1 MTYTDWTTSTKPK
14 VSGTMNLHHVLA
26 GTPLDFFVTTSSVS
40 GILGTPG
47 QSNYAAGNSYL
58 DALARHRRLHGQPA
72 ISLILP
78 MVLGVGV
85 IAQNADLEIS
95 LKRKGMYGIDE
106 TALLQGFEV
115 AILEQQRGHDPTGTV
130 DHIVVGLDPAE
141 LRKAVDE
148 AGDTVDSF
156 WMDDRRFNA
165 VVQAM
170 NTGGASGSAAA
181 QTVLAALRDT
191 PGIDAVQ
198 AMDTVAEAMIGKL
211 SRMLLI
217 EVEQIERDGRS
228 VASYG
233 VDSMVGAEL
242 RNWIFKEMEM
252 DIPYQQL
259 LGASLTINRFA
270 EQVCATQGIIVSS

>member
-1 MTYTDWTTSTKPK
+1 
-14 VSGTMNLHHVLA
+14 MNLHHVLA

-58 DALARHRRLHGQPA
+58 DALARHRRLRGQPA

-115 AILEQQRGHDPTGTV
+115 AILEQQGDQDPTGTV

-170 NTGGASGSAAA
+170 NTGDASGSAAA
-181 QTVLAALRDT
+181 QTVLAALRDS
-191 PGIDAVQ
+191 PGIDAVK

-211 SRMLLI
+211 ARMLLI